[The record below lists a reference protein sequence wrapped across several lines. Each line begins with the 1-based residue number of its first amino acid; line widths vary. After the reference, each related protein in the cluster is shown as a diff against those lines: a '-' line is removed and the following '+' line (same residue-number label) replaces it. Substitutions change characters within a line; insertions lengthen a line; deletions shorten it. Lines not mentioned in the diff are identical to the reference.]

1 VFDKKPIAA
10 NIDNITDFLVR
21 DDSIYLENKF
31 FKVGAKGSLNKPSPL
46 ASKMFYKGK
55 AAHDADDR
63 IIYDSKKGVL
73 WYDDDGIG
81 GHKAVKITTMP
92 KKLALKASDFFVI

>member
-1 VFDKKPIAA
+1 
-10 NIDNITDFLVR
+10 
-21 DDSIYLENKF
+21 
-31 FKVGAKGSLNKPSPL
+31 FKVGTKGSLNKPAPL
-46 ASKMFYKGK
+46 AESKFYKGS

-63 IIYDSKKGVL
+63 IIYDAGKGIL